1 MNIDIRFDFQRRER
15 IGLLEAIWGADKSV
29 DQLKR
34 LSEEVLSK
42 KEVVFITR
50 ITSEKAN
57 CLLERYQDARFYQD
71 AKCLIIGQNFK
82 KFITT
87 KKVGIVAG
95 GSSDLAVTLEAKL
108 ALEIHGVSCKS
119 FIDVG
124 VAGLHRLMSQLE
136 EINKYDVLIVCA
148 GMEGALATVVGGL
161 LPQPIIAVPISVG
174 YGVGKNGET
183 ALNSMLSSCS
193 PGIAVM
199 NIDNGYGAAMAA
211 LRLLRVFPRKFF
223 ISYRFLVD
231 FLSIN

>member
-1 MNIDIRFDFQRRER
+1 MNFDIKFDFQRRDR
-15 IGLLEAIWGADKSV
+15 LGLIEAIWGQDKSI
-29 DQLKR
+29 DQLER
-34 LSEEVLSK
+34 LCGNVLSK
-42 KEVVFITR
+42 NEVVFITR
-50 ITSEKAN
+50 INSEKAN
-57 CLLERYQDARFYQD
+57 YLLDLYDDARFHEE
-71 AKCLIIGQNFK
+71 ANCLTIGKNFNKIITN
-82 KFITT
+82 
-87 KKVGIVAG
+87 KKVAIISG

-108 ALEIHGVSCKS
+108 ALEIYGVNSQS

-161 LPQPIIAVPISVG
+161 LAQPIIAVPVSVG
-174 YGVGKNGET
+174 YGVSKDGET

-211 LRLLRVFPRKFF
+211 LRIIKS
-223 ISYRFLVD
+223 IS
-231 FLSIN
+231 

>member
-1 MNIDIRFDFQRRER
+1 MNFDIRFDFQRRER
-15 IGLLEAIWGADKSV
+15 LGLIEAIWGQDKSI

-34 LSEEVLSK
+34 VSESVLNK
-42 KEVVFITR
+42 NEVVFITR
-50 ITSEKAN
+50 INSEKAN
-57 CLLERYQDARFYQD
+57 YLLDLYDDARFYEE
-71 AKCLIIGQNFK
+71 ANCLIIGENLN
-82 KFITT
+82 
-87 KKVGIVAG
+87 KVNTNKRVAIISG

-108 ALEIHGVSCKS
+108 TLEIYGVNCKS

-124 VAGLHRLMSQLE
+124 VAGLHRLISQLE

-161 LPQPIIAVPISVG
+161 LAQPIIAVPVSVG
-174 YGVGKNGET
+174 YGASKNGET

-211 LRLLRVFPRKFF
+211 LRIIKC
-223 ISYRFLVD
+223 IS
-231 FLSIN
+231 

>member
-1 MNIDIRFDFQRRER
+1 MNFDIRFDFQRRDR
-15 IGLLEAIWGADKSV
+15 LGLIEAIWGQDKSI

-34 LSEEVLSK
+34 VSETVLNK
-42 KEVVFITR
+42 NEVVFITR
-50 ITSEKAN
+50 INSEKAN
-57 CLLERYQDARFYQD
+57 YLCDLYDDARFYEE
-71 AKCLIIGQNFK
+71 AKCLIIRENLNK
-82 KFITT
+82 INTN
-87 KKVGIVAG
+87 KKVAIISG

-108 ALEIHGVSCKS
+108 TLEIYGVNCQS

-124 VAGLHRLMSQLE
+124 VAGLHRLMSKLE

-161 LPQPIIAVPISVG
+161 LAQPIIAVPVSVG
-174 YGVGKNGET
+174 YGVSKDGGT

-211 LRLLRVFPRKFF
+211 IRIIKS
-223 ISYRFLVD
+223 IS
-231 FLSIN
+231 

>member
-1 MNIDIRFDFQRRER
+1 MNFDIRFDFQRRER
-15 IGLLEAIWGADKSV
+15 LGLIEAIWGQDKTI

-34 LSEEVLSK
+34 LSENVLGK
-42 KEVVFITR
+42 NEVVFITR
-50 ITSEKAN
+50 INREKAID
-57 CLLERYQDARFYQD
+57 LIDLYEDARFFEE
-71 AKCLIIGQNFK
+71 AKCLIIGHNLNQLN
-82 KFITT
+82 TN
-87 KKVGIVAG
+87 KKVAIISG
-95 GSSDLAVTLEAKL
+95 GSSDLAVTLEAQL
-108 ALEIHGVSCKS
+108 ALEIYGVNCQS

-161 LPQPIIAVPISVG
+161 LAQPIIAVPVSVG
-174 YGVGKNGET
+174 YGVSKNGET

-211 LRLLRVFPRKFF
+211 IRIIK
-223 ISYRFLVD
+223 
-231 FLSIN
+231 SIA